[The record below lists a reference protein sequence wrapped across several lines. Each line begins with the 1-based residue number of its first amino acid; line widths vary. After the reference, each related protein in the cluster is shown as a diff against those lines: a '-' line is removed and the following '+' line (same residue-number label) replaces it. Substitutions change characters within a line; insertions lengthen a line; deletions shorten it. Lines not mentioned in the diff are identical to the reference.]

1 MKRVGTEDMT
11 FLFHFP
17 LEVRTTKTSFSNSFC
32 GHEGVGRRGR
42 SGSPTVSHN
51 TSYATGKD

>member
-17 LEVRTTKTSFSNSFC
+17 LEVRMTKTSFSNSF
-32 GHEGVGRRGR
+32 
-42 SGSPTVSHN
+42 
-51 TSYATGKD
+51 